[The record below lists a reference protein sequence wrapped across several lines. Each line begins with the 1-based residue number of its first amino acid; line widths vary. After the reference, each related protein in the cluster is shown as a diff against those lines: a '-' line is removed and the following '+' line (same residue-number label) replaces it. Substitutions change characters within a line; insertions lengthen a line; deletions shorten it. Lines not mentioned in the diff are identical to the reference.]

1 MKVLISTSSFAVY
14 DRRPLDILESNGI
27 DYTLNPHG
35 RTLKPSE
42 VIKLARDHI
51 GIIAG
56 TEQLSKEILLQL
68 PSLKVISRCGV
79 GMDNVDI
86 DTCKQLNITV
96 KNTPNSVTQAVAELT
111 LGFIINI
118 SRGICSMN
126 QEMRDAIWNKKMGN
140 LVTGKTIGI
149 IGLGRIGKR
158 VSQLLNPF
166 DVEIIAFDPF
176 PDREWAE
183 KNNVRFVQIDELMK
197 KSDIITIHIP
207 YSEENHHFIDLI
219 KLKIMKK
226 NAYIINVA
234 RGGLIDELALYNS
247 LKNGD
252 IGGAVMDV
260 YESEPYSGPL
270 KELDNTIL
278 TPHIGSYAMESRI
291 QMELEATN
299 NLIESF
305 EEII

>member
-1 MKVLISTSSFAVY
+1 VLISTSSFAVY
-14 DRRPLDILESNGI
+14 DRRPLEMLESNGI
-27 DYTLNPHG
+27 GYTLNPYG

-42 VIKLARDHI
+42 VIELVKDHM

-56 TEQLSKEILLQL
+56 TEQLSKDVLLQL
-68 PSLKVISRCGV
+68 LSLKVISRCGV
-79 GMDNVDI
+79 GLDNVDI
-86 DTCKQLNITV
+86 DTCNQLNIAV
-96 KNTPNSVTQAVAELT
+96 KNTPNSVTQSVAELT
-111 LGFIINI
+111 LGFMINI

-126 QEMRDAIWNKKMGN
+126 QEMRDNVWNKRMGN

-158 VSQLLNPF
+158 VAQLLNPF
-166 DVEIIAFDPF
+166 DVNIIAFDPF
-176 PDREWAE
+176 PDKVWAE
-183 KNNVRFVQIDELMK
+183 KNNIIFVRIDELMK
-197 KSDIITIHIP
+197 RSDIITIHVP
-207 YSEENHHFIDLI
+207 YSEENHHFIDLT

-226 NAYIINVA
+226 SAYIINVA
-234 RGGLIDELALYNS
+234 RGGLIDELALYTC

-270 KELDNTIL
+270 KELDNVIL
-278 TPHIGSYAMESRI
+278 TPHIGSYAIESRI

-299 NLIESF
+299 NIIESI

>member
-14 DRRPLDILESNGI
+14 DRRPLDMLESNGI

-42 VIKLARDHI
+42 VIELAKDHI

-79 GMDNVDI
+79 GMDNVDL

-111 LGFIINI
+111 LGLIINI

-126 QEMRDAIWNKKMGN
+126 QQMRDNIWNKRMGN

-158 VSQLLNPF
+158 VAQLLNPF
-166 DVEIIAFDPF
+166 NVEIIAFDPF
-176 PDREWAE
+176 PDKEWAK
-183 KNNVRFVQIDELMK
+183 KNDIMFVQIDELMK
-197 KSDIITIHIP
+197 RSDIITIHVP
-207 YSEENHHFIDLI
+207 YLEENHHFIDLT
-219 KLKIMKK
+219 KLKMMKK
-226 NAYIINVA
+226 SAYIINVA
-234 RGGLIDELALYNS
+234 RGGLIDELALYNC

-278 TPHIGSYAMESRI
+278 TPHIGSYAMESRV
-291 QMELEATN
+291 QMELEATK
-299 NLIESF
+299 NLIESL
-305 EEII
+305 EGIL